1 MNDGIMLYRANAI
14 QPSEDRAELQERLQA
29 RSEAGDMEATK
40 ILADL
45 QLENRYSELINNMD
59 DDEFTLPAIE
69 N

>member
-1 MNDGIMLYRANAI
+1 MLYRANAI